1 MFSFLPQ
8 NGEKRMKGVQL
19 AIPVVT
25 GTVAI
30 SLGKKVGFLNAR
42 LESSYF
48 SIDFISY
55 ILMERLRLLGI

>member
-1 MFSFLPQ
+1 
-8 NGEKRMKGVQL
+8 MKGVQL